1 MDITINDTRSVA
13 EIQEEFTQSFPY
25 LRLEFFSR
33 PHKTGKP
40 SPRSQ
45 MLQNTRTLGEI
56 RTNHLE
62 GEIQITPSMTVSVL
76 EQEFM
81 KHYGLA
87 VQVFRKSGRV
97 WLETTVTDGWTLAEQ
112 NAQGEALSAPRND
125 GRFAE

>member
-1 MDITINDTRSVA
+1 MNITINDTRSVA
-13 EIQEEFTQSFPY
+13 AIQEEFTQNFPY

-40 SPRSQ
+40 SPRNQ

-56 RTNHLE
+56 RTKHLD
-62 GEIQITPSMTVSVL
+62 GDIQITPSMTVSLL

-81 KHYGLA
+81 KHYGLS

-112 NAQGEALSAPRND
+112 NAQGEALSASRS
-125 GRFAE
+125 E